1 MRILGSQGVA
11 NYDDKDVIIEL
22 QDRHPSHS
30 PPVWSDNIP
39 PPLTVDSSSVLNAL
53 RAFPRGTS
61 PGASQMHAQ
70 HLLDAIDGISTP
82 SAHDCLDSLT
92 VLLCFLLSGQADVRI
107 VPWLTG
113 APLTA
118 LRKKD
123 GGIRPIAVGE
133 VLRRLT
139 SRLCCLAVKPAL
151 PQYFLPYGQLGV
163 GVTGGVEAAIHTLSS
178 VITDNGENPDL
189 CCLKIDFKNA
199 FNECSRSSFLCR
211 LHHDFPGLFAWCQ
224 WSYHGEGRLR
234 FGDTSIFSTGGVQQG
249 DLLGPLLFSLVVM
262 ELLDEIGPTTDINL
276 KLWYLDDGTFVG
288 PRFSLASFLDILKFK
303 GPAFGL
309 IINSRK
315 CEIFWPSGDQLFSEF
330 DSEVIR
336 IGQVSGGIEILGSPV
351 YGSDSFFIDSVGR
364 RVDKVLNCQD
374 HLMDLEDPQVEMHL
388 LRSCLGVCKLNHILR
403 TVPTYWIDQELVRF
417 DSGVRH
423 SLEVLSH
430 SSISDNAWK
439 QATLPIRHGGLGL
452 RESIRTAPA
461 AFIGSCNTTR
471 DLSHQLLL
479 NSSLTISLW
488 ELFAESD
495 GRPDTPCDLIIPG
508 ELYCHKILSSLL
520 SDSTTL
526 QPFKANQ

>member
-1 MRILGSQGVA
+1 M
-11 NYDDKDVIIEL
+11 
-22 QDRHPSHS
+22 
-30 PPVWSDNIP
+30 
-39 PPLTVDSSSVLNAL
+39 
-53 RAFPRGTS
+53 
-61 PGASQMHAQ
+61 
-70 HLLDAIDGISTP
+70 
-82 SAHDCLDSLT
+82 
-92 VLLCFLLSGQADVRI
+92 
-107 VPWLTG
+107 
-113 APLTA
+113 
-118 LRKKD
+118 
-123 GGIRPIAVGE
+123 
-133 VLRRLT
+133 
-139 SRLCCLAVKPAL
+139 
-151 PQYFLPYGQLGV
+151 
-163 GVTGGVEAAIHTLSS
+163 
-178 VITDNGENPDL
+178 
-189 CCLKIDFKNA
+189 
-199 FNECSRSSFLCR
+199 
-211 LHHDFPGLFAWCQ
+211 
-224 WSYHGEGRLR
+224 
-234 FGDTSIFSTGGVQQG
+234 
-249 DLLGPLLFSLVVM
+249 
-262 ELLDEIGPTTDINL
+262 
-276 KLWYLDDGTFVG
+276 
-288 PRFSLASFLDILKFK
+288 
-303 GPAFGL
+303 

-374 HLMDLEDPQVEMHL
+374 HLMDLEDPQVEIHL

-403 TVPTYWIDQELVRF
+403 TVPTYRIDQELVRF

-439 QATLPIRHGGLGL
+439 QAALPIRLGGLGL

-508 ELYCHKILSSLL
+508 ELCTVIRFCLHYCRIPRLYNLLKQTRKTFKHCLMLPIGKRSEKIAEISETKLV
-520 SDSTTL
+520 
-526 QPFKANQ
+526 